1 MTQSR
6 PRADLATGIQLASL
20 RYLVMTH
27 RRGPAILVRGP
38 DPREIGCVLINYIGA
53 NSSRYSVARAERKHT
68 KEPGRR
74 RAYVGYGPET

>member
-1 MTQSR
+1 MSTQSR
-6 PRADLATGIQLASL
+6 PPADLAKGVQLASL
-20 RYLVMTH
+20 RYLVTH
-27 RRGPAILVRGP
+27 RRGLSILVRGL

-53 NSSRYSVARAERKHT
+53 NSSRYSVARAERKPT